1 MLIVLIK
8 LVLPLSQDEG
18 ILEQNFT
25 VLVLL
30 IPNTMYAAW

>member
-8 LVLPLSQDEG
+8 LVPLSQDEG